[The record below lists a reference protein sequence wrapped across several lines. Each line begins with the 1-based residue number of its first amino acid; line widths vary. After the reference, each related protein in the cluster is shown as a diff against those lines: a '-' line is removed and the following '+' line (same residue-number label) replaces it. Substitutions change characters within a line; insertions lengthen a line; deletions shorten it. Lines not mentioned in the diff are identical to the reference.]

1 VTTGAGAAPGD
12 GVVHWERRGDT
23 AVITF
28 DRPSARNALT
38 WTMYEQFATALDAI
52 DADPQVRVAVLR
64 GAGGAFVAGTDI
76 AQFADFTSG
85 DDGVA
90 YERRLDA
97 ALARLE
103 QLTVPTL
110 AVIQG
115 HAVGGGLA
123 IAAACDA
130 RIGTTDARFAMPIA
144 RTVGNCLSMANYARL
159 VMHFGPSRTQQ
170 LILTAEPMLA
180 AEALACAFLLEVA
193 EPAGLEARVAARCD
207 QFASMAPVTLRVTRE
222 AIRRIVAAVAG
233 QGDDLVRMAYGS
245 HDFHEGVAAFIA
257 RRPPRWE
264 GR

>member
-1 VTTGAGAAPGD
+1 MTADAGVVRWVRRGAAA
-12 GVVHWERRGDT
+12 W
-23 AVITF
+23 ITF
-28 DRPSARNALT
+28 DRPSARNAMT
-38 WTMYEQFATALDAI
+38 WAMYEQLGAALDAI
-52 DADPQVRVAVLR
+52 DADPEVRVAVLR
-64 GAGGAFVAGTDI
+64 GAGGCFVAGTDI
-76 AQFADFTSG
+76 AQFAEFTTG

-90 YERRLDA
+90 YERQLDA

-110 AVIQG
+110 AVIEG

-130 RIGTTDARFAMPIA
+130 RIATPDARLAMPMA

-170 LILTAEPMLA
+170 FFLTAEPMLA
-180 AEALACAFLLEVA
+180 PEALACAFLLEVA
-193 EPAGLEARVAARCD
+193 EPAHVDARVEVRCA

-222 AIRRIVAAVAG
+222 AIRRVVAAVATN
-233 QGDDLVRMAYGS
+233 GDDLVRMAYGS
-245 HDFHEGVAAFIA
+245 HDFHEGVSAFVA
-257 RRPPRWE
+257 RRSPRWE